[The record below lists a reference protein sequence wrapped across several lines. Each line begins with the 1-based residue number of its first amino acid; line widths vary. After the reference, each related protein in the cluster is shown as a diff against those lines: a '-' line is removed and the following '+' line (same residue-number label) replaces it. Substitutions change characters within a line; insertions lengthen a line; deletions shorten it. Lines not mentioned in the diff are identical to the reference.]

1 MVERVGPGLEERPD
15 LAQHAFRRRAHHR
28 SLEAGRLA
36 VGQEPG
42 DLHVP
47 ARGRPPEE
55 RNQRRALRG
64 AQRPLERLQ
73 HGHVGLAL
81 SVLLDALAV
90 QDMEVGT
97 PHRRGA
103 EELFQ
108 ERGLADAGLARDE
121 DELTLTLAGHPETLV
136 EAAQLG
142 VPSDEPDTGLDRAGG
157 GGRLVPDLSH
167 LPHEPKAAP
176 VDRLD
181 EPWRSARVSQRP
193 AQLDDPLGERV
204 IRDGDVGPDFLAQ
217 GLLGD
222 EDAGP
227 PDEAEEN
234 IPGLGSEGD
243 LALPLR

>member
-1 MVERVGPGLEERPD
+1 M
-15 LAQHAFRRRAHHR
+15 
-28 SLEAGRLA
+28 
-36 VGQEPG
+36 
-42 DLHVP
+42 
-47 ARGRPPEE
+47 
-55 RNQRRALRG
+55 
-64 AQRPLERLQ
+64 
-73 HGHVGLAL
+73 
-81 SVLLDALAV
+81 LLDALAV
-90 QDMEVGT
+90 QDVEVGT

-121 DELTLTLAGHPETLV
+121 DELTLTLAGHPKTLV

-142 VPSDEPDTGLDRAGG
+142 VPSDEPDTGLDGAGRRAGARAS
-157 GGRLVPDLSH
+157 RLSDLSH

-176 VDRLD
+176 VDGLD

-204 IRDGDVGPDFLAQ
+204 VRDGDVGPDLLAQ

-222 EDAGP
+222 EEAGP
-227 PDEAEEN
+227 LDEAVEN

-243 LALPLR
+243 LALPP